1 MRHARQDYNRIQD
14 PAGIIPHDEPVF
26 LLRAQDITA
35 PHAVR
40 AWARAQWENKGNR
53 DMGGM
58 AMEHADRME
67 EWQRVHG
74 AKVADLPRG
83 DVGSG
88 TTDRSGISGLLDQL
102 IESIGYAQA
111 QVAATCEQGHDLTPP
126 TMLTNAIDALRSA
139 IDAVQQRLQLANT
152 PANAAEGTGMRPATG
167 MGAFPEADP
176 TGGALELRTGA
187 PPAPGEPATGD
198 VLLSMPVE
206 EGAFTRRLDNAD
218 SEADS
223 SGGVSKP
230 YNPDDVL

>member
-1 MRHARQDYNRIQD
+1 
-14 PAGIIPHDEPVF
+14 
-26 LLRAQDITA
+26 
-35 PHAVR
+35 
-40 AWARAQWENKGNR
+40 
-53 DMGGM
+53 
-58 AMEHADRME
+58 ME

-152 PANAAEGTGMRPATG
+152 PANAAEGT
-167 MGAFPEADP
+167 
-176 TGGALELRTGA
+176 
-187 PPAPGEPATGD
+187 
-198 VLLSMPVE
+198 
-206 EGAFTRRLDNAD
+206 RRLDNAD